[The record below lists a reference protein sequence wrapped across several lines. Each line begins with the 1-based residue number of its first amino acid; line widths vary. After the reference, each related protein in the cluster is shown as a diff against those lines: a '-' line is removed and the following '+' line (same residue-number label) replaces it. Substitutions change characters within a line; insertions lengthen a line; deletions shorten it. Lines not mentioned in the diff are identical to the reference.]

1 MIKRIQFYLIELVT
15 KFSLVKL
22 ITVIDIIMAK
32 QKTKRPNNPKPKS
45 KKPITVYTV
54 IRTIMIILLL
64 LLLLL
69 LLLGVAAK
77 YWYYYN
83 KYYK

>member
-1 MIKRIQFYLIELVT
+1 
-15 KFSLVKL
+15 
-22 ITVIDIIMAK
+22 MAK

-69 LLLGVAAK
+69 GVAAK

>member
-1 MIKRIQFYLIELVT
+1 MIKRIQFYWIELVT
-15 KFSLVKL
+15 KFSLFKL

-69 LLLGVAAK
+69 GVAAK

>member
-69 LLLGVAAK
+69 GVAAK